1 MQTLESC
8 RLDKMIHVRAA
19 IGAALQRARML
30 ISCDWSK
37 ETVDEEAAEVPVTR
51 SVVAGSNDEW
61 HSEESPVP
69 PVLKFTASPISQESH
84 HFSFSPA
91 STATSDSMDIVRVSS
106 PTLSPIKRARRTPLF
121 PAKSQTQ
128 SNGSSSP
135 TLSPSSPASDECGSI
150 AAGCESLSSPVDFK
164 HIA

>member
-1 MQTLESC
+1 
-8 RLDKMIHVRAA
+8 MIHVRAA

-37 ETVDEEAAEVPVTR
+37 ETVDEEVAEVPVTR

-91 STATSDSMDIVRVSS
+91 STATSDSMDVVRVSS
-106 PTLSPIKRARRTPLF
+106 PTLR
-121 PAKSQTQ
+121 
-128 SNGSSSP
+128 SSSP